1 MYVHSIGGEYD
12 LTENSISIGQVS
24 GFLVMRYAYFE
35 KKNQEKSLDDEVDPK
50 SSFMVLAP
58 TGLHQTKWKNTISV
72 SFSIEFMF
80 DD

>member
-1 MYVHSIGGEYD
+1 MLI
-12 LTENSISIGQVS
+12 L
-24 GFLVMRYAYFE
+24 